1 MPDLIIDKCLG
12 ESLTKDYSN
21 QGSYAQIKYI

>member
-12 ESLTKDYSN
+12 ESLPNDYSN